1 MKKVKDKIK
10 KYKSIKADITNID
23 IRLQEIEEELL
34 GVTSMENGERT
45 SKTYKIVSGVEV
57 QADKYMNE
65 KEKLLKEKVVL
76 LRELRRIDNAMS
88 VLDEIEKGIIE
99 ILIIDNR
106 SCALAQMK
114 YNLSYSRVKQLQS
127 EAIKKMAKY
136 L

>member
-1 MKKVKDKIK
+1 MKKVRDRIK

-99 ILIIDNR
+99 ILIINNR

>member
-99 ILIIDNR
+99 ILIIFNR
-106 SCALAQMK
+106 SCELALMK
-114 YNLSYSRVKQLQS
+114 YNLSYSRVKQLQA
-127 EAIKKMAKY
+127 EAIKKMGKY

>member
-1 MKKVKDKIK
+1 MKKVRDRIK

-23 IRLQEIEEELL
+23 IRLQEIEEEIL

>member
-114 YNLSYSRVKQLQS
+114 YNLSYSRVKQLQA
-127 EAIKKMAKY
+127 EAIKKMGKY

>member
-1 MKKVKDKIK
+1 MKKVKDRIK

-23 IRLQEIEEELL
+23 IRLQELEEEIL

>member
-1 MKKVKDKIK
+1 MKKVRDRIK

>member
-65 KEKLLKEKVVL
+65 KEKLLKEKAVL